1 MVRAPVG
8 SVPGT
13 SFLGSEPAR
22 DNSLFVPTPVQRGR
36 QMQRAE
42 RQGAESISLCLLDY
56 PPSKRLPSGS
66 SEGSEVTERGGL
78 DGGWEV
84 RKQDVFLQADP
95 DHARIHTRLLI
106 GCFSGQM
113 TDSLSLNVPK
123 REVGS
128 Q

>member
-8 SVPGT
+8 SAPGT

-56 PPSKRLPSGS
+56 PASKRLPSGS
-66 SEGSEVTERGGL
+66 SEGTEVTEREGGA
-78 DGGWEV
+78 GWA
-84 RKQDVFLQADP
+84 L
-95 DHARIHTRLLI
+95 
-106 GCFSGQM
+106 
-113 TDSLSLNVPK
+113 
-123 REVGS
+123 GS
-128 Q
+128 QEAACFPVG